1 MTPVNND
8 QGANKHYADQ
18 KVAKFGDT
26 MSGTSDIS
34 GNKIIDCGDA
44 ISNTHVININF
55 YNKWA
60 PFGSR
65 DSNQNFDFKNK
76 TLYNNYISGHD
87 SEVINAKWAKD
98 RYLPLDGSVA
108 MSGNLNMSNN
118 KINNIICSTNNSGV
132 INKQ

>member
-1 MTPVNND
+1 MTTHLDIGNHFIYDVMTPVNND

-44 ISNTHVININF
+44 KSNTDVININF

-60 PFGSR
+60 PFGGR
-65 DSNQNFDFKNK
+65 DSNQNFDCKNK
-76 TLYNNYISGHD
+76 TLYNNYLLFIQNISPILIG
-87 SEVINAKWAKD
+87 
-98 RYLPLDGSVA
+98 
-108 MSGNLNMSNN
+108 
-118 KINNIICSTNNSGV
+118 
-132 INKQ
+132 